1 MTITKILNEFR
12 ENSDS
17 PRELGDKFE
26 RLMLTYL
33 KTDPIYKEYFSQVW
47 MWMDFPKRGNMPDTG
62 IDLVAVIRDTGDYC
76 AIQCKCYGEDQTLE
90 KSDIDSFFTASGTNL
105 FKKRMIISTTNKWS
119 KNALAALDGQQIP
132 VIRATIYDLANSPID
147 WEQFSLENPDHLEL
161 KPKKKIRPHQQ
172 TALEKVLTG
181 FQTGNRGKL
190 IMACGTG
197 KTFTALK
204 IAENFPKENNLILF
218 LVPSISLLSQTLRE
232 WTAES
237 DINFHSIA
245 VCSDVNVGKS
255 KQKSKNDDLADITV
269 NDLAFPAT
277 TNAHDIIKS
286 YRAFNTPQPPLETGA
301 LNSPPLQGG
310 VRGGL
315 TVIFSTY
322 QSIQAI
328 ADAQK
333 QGLPEFDLIICD
345 EAHRTTGVTIAGED
359 ESYFVRVHNQDF
371 IKAKKRLYMT
381 ATPKVY
387 DPDAKNQAQEN
398 DVLLCSMD
406 DVDLYGQE
414 FHRLNFG
421 EAVSAGL
428 LSDYKVMV
436 LAVDKNFVNA
446 TFQQQISDGKYVLN
460 LDDKAKIIGCWNG
473 LAKRILN
480 DEEGDDTE
488 DKTPMK
494 RAVAFCRTIEDSE
507 KIVKLF
513 AKNINDYQ
521 KLNPEDETV
530 LQCELQ
536 HVDGKQNAL
545 QRNEKLAWLK
555 AEPPL
560 TPPYQGGEWDTSL
573 TPASQGGEWDTSL
586 TPGTR
591 GGNSGNICRILSNAR
606 CLSEGVDVPAL
617 DAVIFFTPRNSV
629 VDVVQSVGRV
639 MRKAEGKKYG
649 YIILPVSIAAD
660 IPPEIALKD
669 NEYRVIWQVL
679 QALRSHDERFNDT
692 INKIE
697 LNKRRPDKINIIGV
711 GGKTENNGRG
721 ERPFAPT
728 YKQLELNFPIEEWRN
743 AIYAKIVTKCGNRR
757 YWEDWA
763 KDVAKIADTHISRIK
778 ALLVGANGRSPL
790 QSEAKKVFDE
800 FITGLHQNI
809 NPNVTEDEAIE
820 MLSQHLITKPVFD
833 ALFEGYEFT
842 KYNPVSQTMQRM
854 LDVLEGQSLQKE
866 VKTLD
871 KFYQSVRERASGI
884 DNAEGKQRIIIELY
898 DKFFRAAFPR
908 LVERLG
914 IVYTP
919 VEVVDFIIKSADFA
933 LKQEFGVGL
942 TDEGVHILD
951 PFTGTGTFMVRL
963 LQSGLI
969 KPEDLQRKFSYELH
983 CNEIV
988 LLAYYI
994 AAINIEEAYHF
1005 VVQTSPLT
1013 PLLRGEGNNENS
1025 PISASERGVGG
1036 VRSYQPFNGIVL
1048 TDTFQMF
1055 ENAGYLLESIFP
1067 ENNQRVI
1074 NQKQRDIT
1082 VIIGNPPYSAGQTSE
1097 NDGNKNLKYENLD
1110 QKIANSYAKHSTA
1123 TLKNSLYDSYIRSF
1137 RWASDRIKDQG
1148 IVCFVSNGSFID
1160 NNAMDGFRKCLVD
1173 EFTSIYCFNLR
1184 GNQRTSGEQSRK
1196 EGGKIF
1202 GSGSRA
1208 TIAIIF
1214 LIKNSSKKSE
1224 NKVFYHDIGDYL
1236 SQKEKLDIIKN
1247 FGDISTMKWQEITP
1261 NENYDWINQRND
1273 DFESFISL
1281 GDKKDATTKT
1291 IFDVYSMGVKT
1302 NRDNWVYNFS
1312 HQLVIN
1318 NMTRMIDFY
1327 NQQVEEFK
1335 NHLKGQT
1342 LTNAEQRKKQV
1353 ENFIDTDP
1361 KKISWSGELK
1371 DDCGKLIIHAF
1382 NPSEVVKSM
1391 YRPFCN
1397 QAYYYNK
1404 DLNNRLYQMP
1414 KIFPNPNL
1422 ENLVICISGIGGS
1435 KEQSTLILNTLA
1447 DQNMQHS
1454 GTQCFPLYTYEKQSE
1469 LGELFA
1475 TATTEQYTKK
1485 ENIPDSI
1492 FKEYQQKYEDT
1503 TISKE
1508 DIFYYIY
1515 GVLHSPEYK
1524 QRFASDLKK
1533 MLPRIPFTADF
1544 WTFSQA
1550 GRELAYYHLNYET
1563 IEPYEL
1569 EEFKKELYLD
1579 HQDYQVE
1586 KMVFGKNKNGLDK
1599 TIIIYNSKLTLS
1611 QIPLEAYEYIVN
1623 GKSALEWIMERY
1635 KVTKDKDSGIINDPN
1650 HWSENPR
1657 YIVDLVK
1664 RIVRVSLETVRI
1676 VKSLPALNEW

>member
-1 MTITKILNEFR
+1 VK
-12 ENSDS
+12 
-17 PRELGDKFE
+17 
-26 RLMLTYL
+26 
-33 KTDPIYKEYFSQVW
+33 
-47 MWMDFPKRGNMPDTG
+47 
-62 IDLVAVIRDTGDYC
+62 
-76 AIQCKCYGEDQTLE
+76 
-90 KSDIDSFFTASGTNL
+90 
-105 FKKRMIISTTNKWS
+105 
-119 KNALAALDGQQIP
+119 
-132 VIRATIYDLANSPID
+132 
-147 WEQFSLENPDHLEL
+147 
-161 KPKKKIRPHQQ
+161 
-172 TALEKVLTG
+172 
-181 FQTGNRGKL
+181 
-190 IMACGTG
+190 
-197 KTFTALK
+197 
-204 IAENFPKENNLILF
+204 
-218 LVPSISLLSQTLRE
+218 
-232 WTAES
+232 
-237 DINFHSIA
+237 
-245 VCSDVNVGKS
+245 
-255 KQKSKNDDLADITV
+255 
-269 NDLAFPAT
+269 
-277 TNAHDIIKS
+277 
-286 YRAFNTPQPPLETGA
+286 
-301 LNSPPLQGG
+301 
-310 VRGGL
+310 
-315 TVIFSTY
+315 
-322 QSIQAI
+322 
-328 ADAQK
+328 
-333 QGLPEFDLIICD
+333 
-345 EAHRTTGVTIAGED
+345 
-359 ESYFVRVHNQDF
+359 VHNQDF
-371 IKAKKRLYMT
+371 IQAKKRLYMT
-381 ATPKVY
+381 ATPKLYSDETKV
-387 DPDAKNQAQEN
+387 QAQEN
-398 DVLLCSMD
+398 DAFLCSMD
-406 DVDLYGQE
+406 DVNIYGKE

-421 EAVSAGL
+421 EAVSTGL
-428 LSDYKVMV
+428 LTDYKVMV
-436 LAVDKNFVNA
+436 LAVDEKFVSA
-446 TFQQQISDGKYVLN
+446 TFQQQLADANNELN
-460 LDDKAKIIGCWNG
+460 LDDAVKIIGCWNG
-473 LAKRILN
+473 LAKRLIQ
-480 DEEGDDTE
+480 DAQGEEIE
-488 DKTPMK
+488 DNNPMK
-494 RAVAFCRTIEDSE
+494 RAVAFSRTIKDSQ
-507 KIVKLF
+507 KIVDLF
-513 AKNINDYQ
+513 ADIVNDYQ
-521 KLNPEDETV
+521 QLNPDDETF
-530 LQCELQ
+530 LQCNLD

-545 QRNEKLAWLK
+545 ERNSKLEWLK
-555 AEPPL
+555 A
-560 TPPYQGGEWDTSL
+560 DTS
-573 TPASQGGEWDTSL
+573 AQGS
-586 TPGTR
+586 
-591 GGNSGNICRILSNAR
+591 ICRILSNAR

-617 DAVIFFTPRNSV
+617 DAVMFLTPRNSV

-649 YIILPVSIAAD
+649 YIILPVGIPAD

-669 NEYRVIWQVL
+669 NQKYKVIWQVL
-679 QALRSHDERFNDT
+679 QALRSHDDRFNDT
-692 INKIE
+692 VNKIE
-697 LNKRRPDKINIIGV
+697 LNKRRPPQIAVIGV
-711 GGKTENNGRG
+711 GGKTENNGSSQSAKKG
-721 ERPFAPT
+721 SS

-743 AIYAKIVTKCGNRR
+743 AIYAKIVTKCGDRQ
-757 YWEDWA
+757 YWEKWA
-763 KDVAKIADTHISRIK
+763 KNVADIADTHISRIK
-778 ALLVGANGRSPL
+778 ALLENSE
-790 QSEAKKVFDE
+790 SEAKKVFDE

-820 MLSQHLITKPVFD
+820 MLSQHLITKPIFD

-866 VKTLD
+866 VKTLE
-871 KFYQSVRERASGI
+871 KFYESVRKKASGI

-969 KPEDLQRKFSYELH
+969 KPEDLQRKFTSELH
-983 CNEIV
+983 ANEIV

-994 AAINIEEAYHF
+994 AAINIEESYHF
-1005 VVQTSPLT
+1005 LAQYPPT
-1013 PLLRGEGNNENS
+1013 PLVKGGLNFNPINEGGLDFNPINEGGASFPPLIRGGK
-1025 PISASERGVGG
+1025 GG
-1036 VRSYQPFNGIVL
+1036 YQPFNGIVL

-1074 NQKQRDIT
+1074 NQKQRNIT

-1110 QKIANSYAKHSTA
+1110 QKIANSYAKYSTA
-1123 TLKNSLYDSYIRSF
+1123 TLKNSLYDSYIRGF

-1184 GNQRTSGEQSRK
+1184 GNARTSGEQRRQEK
-1196 EGGKIF
+1196 GNVFGEGT
-1202 GSGSRA
+1202 RT

-1312 HQLVIN
+1312 HQLVID

-1361 KKISWSGELK
+1361 KKISWTRELK
-1371 DDCGKLIIHAF
+1371 EDCGKLKIHLF
-1382 NPSEVVKSM
+1382 NEDEVTKGM
-1391 YRPFCN
+1391 YRPFCK
-1397 QAYYYNK
+1397 QAYYFNRY
-1404 DLNNRLYQMP
+1404 LNNCVYQMP
-1414 KIFPNPNL
+1414 KIFPNQNL
-1422 ENLVICISGIGGS
+1422 ENLAICVTGIGAS
-1435 KEQSTLILNTLA
+1435 KDFSALITDVIPNLHFHDTC
-1447 DQNMQHS
+1447 
-1454 GTQCFPLYTYEKQSE
+1454 QCFPLYTYEKQSE
-1469 LGELFA
+1469 LGSLFA

-1492 FKEYQQKYEDT
+1492 LKEYQQKYQDK
-1503 TISKE
+1503 TITKS

-1550 GRELAYYHLNYET
+1550 GRELGYYHLNYET

-1569 EEFKKELYLD
+1569 EEFKKDLYLD
-1579 HQDYQVE
+1579 DKDYQVE
-1586 KMVFGKNKNGLDK
+1586 KMVFGKNKNGIDK

-1676 VKSLPALNEW
+1676 VKSLPALNEI

>member
-181 FQTGNRGKL
+181 FQTGDRGKL

-232 WTAES
+232 WTAET

-328 ADAQK
+328 SDAQK

-371 IKAKKRLYMT
+371 IQAKKRLYMT

-573 TPASQGGEWDTSL
+573 TPATK
-586 TPGTR
+586 

-669 NEYRVIWQVL
+669 NEYKVVWQVL
-679 QALRSHDERFNDT
+679 QALRSHDERLNDT

-697 LNKRRPDKINIIGV
+697 LNKRRPDKISIIGV
-711 GGKTENNGRG
+711 GGKEKSDSSQSLKI
-721 ERPFAPT
+721 EST
-728 YKQLELNFPIEEWRN
+728 YKQLELNFPIQEWRN

-778 ALLVGANGRSPL
+778 ALLENSE
-790 QSEAKKVFDE
+790 SEAKKVFDD

-871 KFYQSVRERASGI
+871 KFYESVRKKASGI

-994 AAINIEEAYHF
+994 AAINIEESYHF
-1005 VVQTSPLT
+1005 LAG
-1013 PLLRGEGNNENS
+1013 GE
-1025 PISASERGVGG
+1025 
-1036 VRSYQPFNGIVL
+1036 YQPFNGIVL

-1082 VIIGNPPYSAGQTSE
+1082 VIIGNPPYSAGQTSQ
-1097 NDGNKNLKYENLD
+1097 NDNNQNLKYANLD
-1110 QKIANSYAKHSTA
+1110 EKITNSYVEYSNA
-1123 TLKNSLYDSYIRSF
+1123 TLKNKLYASEIRAL
-1137 RWASDRIKDQG
+1137 RWASDRIKNQG
-1148 IVCFVSNGSFID
+1148 IICFVTNGNFID
-1160 NNAMDGFRKCLVD
+1160 KNYSDGLRKCLVD
-1173 EFTSIYCFNLR
+1173 EFTSIYCFNLKGDMR
-1184 GNQRTSGEQSRK
+1184 DGNWKQ
-1196 EGGKIF
+1196 EGGQIF
-1202 GSGSRA
+1202 GSGSQA
-1208 TIAIIF
+1208 GIAIII
-1214 LIKNSSKKSE
+1214 LIKNLDKKPS
-1224 NKVFYHDIGDYL
+1224 NQVFYYDIGDYL
-1236 SQKEKLDIIKN
+1236 TREQKLNIILN
-1247 FGDISTMKWQEITP
+1247 FGNISAIQWESITP
-1261 NENYDWINQRND
+1261 NNDYDWINQRNNT
-1273 DFESFISL
+1273 FESFISL
-1281 GDKKDATTKT
+1281 GDKKDKTAKT
-1291 IFDVYSMGVKT
+1291 IFDLYSPGIVT
-1302 NRDNWVYNFS
+1302 SRDAWCYNFS
-1312 HQLVIN
+1312 TQALED
-1318 NMTRMIDFY
+1318 NMSRMINFY
-1327 NQQVEEFK
+1327 NQQAEEF
-1335 NHLKGQT
+1335 NTLKD
-1342 LTNAEQRKKQV
+1342 KKTV
-1353 ENFIDTDP
+1353 ENFINTDP
-1361 KKISWSGELK
+1361 KKISWSVNLK
-1371 DDCGKLIIHAF
+1371 KHLQSNKIHTLEDCLRI
-1382 NPSEVVKSM
+1382 SC
-1391 YRPFCN
+1391 YRP
-1397 QAYYYNK
+1397 YTKEY
-1404 DLNNRLYQMP
+1404 LYFSKEFIERP
-1414 KIFPNPNL
+1414 GKSKIFFPNETL
-1422 ENLVICISGIGGS
+1422 QNLVICVSGIGCRKGF
-1435 KEQSTLILNTLA
+1435 STLLTNTLPNF
-1447 DQNMQHS
+1447 DLLEKCQY
-1454 GTQCFPLYTYEKQSE
+1454 FPLYTYEKQSE

-1569 EEFKKELYLD
+1569 EEFKKDLYLD

>member
-1 MTITKILNEFR
+1 MTIGKILKEFR
-12 ENSDS
+12 QNSQS

-33 KTDPIYKEYFSQVW
+33 KTDPIYKEYFSEVW
-47 MWMDFPKRGNMPDTG
+47 LWMDFPKRGNMPDTG

-147 WEQFSLENPDHLEL
+147 WDQFSLENPDHLEL

-181 FQTGNRGKL
+181 FQTGDRGKL

-232 WTAES
+232 WTAET

-277 TNAHDIIKS
+277 TNANDIIKS
-286 YRAFNTPQPPLETGA
+286 YHNIQSKNQKE
-301 LNSPPLQGG
+301 
-310 VRGGL
+310 L

-328 ADAQK
+328 SDAQK

-371 IKAKKRLYMT
+371 IQAKKRLYMT
-381 ATPKVY
+381 ATPKIYSDDTKV
-387 DPDAKNQAQEN
+387 QAQEN
-398 DVLLCSMD
+398 DAFLCSMD
-406 DVDLYGQE
+406 DVDIYGQE
-414 FHRLNFG
+414 FHRLSFG
-421 EAVSAGL
+421 EAVSVGL
-428 LSDYKVMV
+428 LTDYKVMV
-436 LAVDKNFVNA
+436 LAVDEKFVSA
-446 TFQQQISDGKYVLN
+446 TFQQQLADANNELN
-460 LDDKAKIIGCWNG
+460 LDDAVKIVGCWNG
-473 LAKRILN
+473 LAKRLIK
-480 DEEGDDTE
+480 DAQGE
-488 DKTPMK
+488 DIEDNNPMK
-494 RAVAFCRTIEDSE
+494 RAVAFSRSIKDSK
-507 KIVKLF
+507 KIVDVF
-513 AKNINDYQ
+513 ADIINQYQ
-521 KLNPEDETV
+521 QLNPDDEDFLECN
-530 LQCELQ
+530 LD
-536 HVDGKQNAL
+536 HVDGTQNSL
-545 QRNEKLAWLK
+545 ERNSKLEWLK

-560 TPPYQGGEWDTSL
+560 TPTK
-573 TPASQGGEWDTSL
+573 
-586 TPGTR
+586 

-606 CLSEGVDVPAL
+606 CLSEGVDIPAL
-617 DAVIFFTPRNSV
+617 DAVMFLTPRNSV

-649 YIILPVSIAAD
+649 YIILPVGIPAD
-660 IPPEIALKD
+660 IPPEVALKD
-669 NEYRVIWQVL
+669 NQKYQVIWRVL
-679 QALRSHDERFNDT
+679 QALRSHDDRFNDT
-692 INKIE
+692 VNKIE
-697 LNKRRPDKINIIGV
+697 LNKRRPPQIAVIGV
-711 GGKTENNGRG
+711 GGKTENDGSSQSAKKG
-721 ERPFAPT
+721 SS

-743 AIYAKIVTKCGNRR
+743 AIYAKIVTKCGDRQ
-757 YWEDWA
+757 YWEKWA
-763 KDVAKIADTHISRIK
+763 KNVAEIADTHISRIK

-871 KFYQSVRERASGI
+871 KFYESVRKKASGI

-969 KPEDLQRKFSYELH
+969 KHEDLQRKFSYELH

-994 AAINIEEAYHF
+994 AAINIEESYHF
-1005 VVQTSPLT
+1005 LAG
-1013 PLLRGEGNNENS
+1013 GE
-1025 PISASERGVGG
+1025 
-1036 VRSYQPFNGIVL
+1036 YQPFNGIVL

-1123 TLKNSLYDSYIRSF
+1123 TNKNSLYDSYIRGF

-1160 NNAMDGFRKCLVD
+1160 GNAMDGFRKCLVD

-1247 FGDISTMKWQEITP
+1247 FGDISTIKWQEITL

-1281 GDKKDATTKT
+1281 GDKKDATSKT
-1291 IFDVYSMGVKT
+1291 IFDVYSRGLET
-1302 NRDNWVYNFS
+1302 TRDIWVYNFS
-1312 HQLVIN
+1312 YQSVIDN
-1318 NMTRMIDFY
+1318 ITRMIDFY

-1335 NHLKGQT
+1335 EYLKDKRFVNT
-1342 LTNAEQRKKQV
+1342 KDKEKLV
-1353 ENFIDTDP
+1353 ESFVDTDT
-1361 KKISWSGELK
+1361 KKISWSSSLK
-1371 DDCGKLIIHAF
+1371 QQLQRIKIIEYQEK
-1382 NPSEVVKSM
+1382 SIVKGI
-1391 YRPFCN
+1391 YRPFCKQWIYFDN
-1397 QAYYYNK
+1397 Y
-1404 DLNNRLYQMP
+1404 LNHRVGQMP
-1414 KIFPNPNL
+1414 KIFPNQNL
-1422 ENLVICISGIGGS
+1422 ENLVICVTGIGVT
-1435 KEQSTLILNTLA
+1435 KDFNALIVNTLPDLNFHQA
-1447 DQNMQHS
+1447 
-1454 GTQCFPLYTYEKQSE
+1454 GQCFPLYTYEKQSE

-1569 EEFKKELYLD
+1569 EEFKKDLYLD
-1579 HQDYQVE
+1579 NQDYQVE